1 MKQTAKILKFRGN
14 RLETVEEVR
23 AALIA
28 ILEDI
33 EFGAATVTE
42 AEPIQEEIKKLMR
55 KLRAQMKRANPKDK
69 AALKAFFGK

>member
-1 MKQTAKILKFRGN
+1 MKLTAKILNVKDN
-14 RLETVEEVR
+14 KLETVEEVR

-33 EFGAATVTE
+33 EFGAATVAE
-42 AEPIQEEIKKLMR
+42 AEPTQEEIKKLMR

-69 AALKAFFGK
+69 AALRSFFGK